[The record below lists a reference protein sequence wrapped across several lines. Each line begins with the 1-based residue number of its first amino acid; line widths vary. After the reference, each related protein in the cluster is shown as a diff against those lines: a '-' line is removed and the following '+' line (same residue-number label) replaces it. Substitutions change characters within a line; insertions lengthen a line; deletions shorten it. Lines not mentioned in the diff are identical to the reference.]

1 MIWLQSSICFLVWIA
16 YGFAMR
22 RRSAALRARMHG
34 LTARKRMVT
43 GAGGLILGLLV
54 LAVGLLAL
62 DALGGTRDG
71 ALTLWAWPIVAVL
84 GLLFIHLQVLGAAAL
99 LASVVG
105 SETAAASDTSNSQ
118 ENDQT

>member
-1 MIWLQSSICFLVWIA
+1 MIWLQSSVCFLVWIA

-22 RRSAALRARMHG
+22 RRSAALKARMQG
-34 LTARKRMVT
+34 LTPRKRVLY
-43 GAGGLILGLLV
+43 GAGGLILGLFV

-71 ALTLWAWPIVAVL
+71 ALTPWAWPIVAVL
-84 GLLFIHLQVLGAAAL
+84 GLVFIHLQVLGAAAL

-105 SETAAASDTSNSQ
+105 TETATASDTSNSQ

>member
-1 MIWLQSSICFLVWIA
+1 MIWLQSSVCFLVWIA
-16 YGFAMR
+16 YGLAMR
-22 RRSAALRARMHG
+22 RRSAALKTRMQG
-34 LTARKRMVT
+34 LTPQKRVMF
-43 GAGGLILGLLV
+43 GAGGLILGLFV
-54 LAVGLLAL
+54 LAVGLFAL

-84 GLLFIHLQVLGAAAL
+84 GLLFIHLQVLGAAAM
-99 LASVVG
+99 LASAVG

>member
-22 RRSAALRARMHG
+22 RRSAALKARMQG
-34 LTARKRMVT
+34 LTARKRVMF
-43 GAGGLILGLLV
+43 GAGGLILGLFV
-54 LAVGLLAL
+54 LAVGLLSL

-84 GLLFIHLQVLGAAAL
+84 GLVFIHLQVLGAAAL

-105 SETAAASDTSNSQ
+105 SETATASDTSNSQ
-118 ENDQT
+118 ENNQT